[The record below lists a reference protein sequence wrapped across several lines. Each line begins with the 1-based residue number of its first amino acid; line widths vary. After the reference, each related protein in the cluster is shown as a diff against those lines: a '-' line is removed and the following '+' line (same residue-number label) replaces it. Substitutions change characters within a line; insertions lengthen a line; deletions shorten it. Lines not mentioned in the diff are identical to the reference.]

1 MTYIIMLLLT
11 RNKRTNHN
19 SHINNAEI
27 LKLVMSDHGPRT
39 SRTPYLGYPNLMFQ

>member
-19 SHINNAEI
+19 SPINNAEI

-39 SRTPYLGYPNLMFQ
+39 PYLGYPNLMFQ